1 MHKRVEK
8 MRYILEKT
16 REAKEQRAVTEDGN
30 PRKHTSSFSS
40 FLLLSPS
47 PRAKLIRRL
56 RFGEEKII
64 YVFGGVLQLVPS
76 NMCYILRD
84 VKIACQRKM
93 TQVEVGMFTED
104 LGE

>member
-1 MHKRVEK
+1 MV
-8 MRYILEKT
+8 T
-16 REAKEQRAVTEDGN
+16 RGN
-30 PRKHTSSFSS
+30 TPLL
-40 FLLLSPS
+40 FLLSYFFLPS